1 MGGARTFFTVYASIK
16 SEQILDDANA
26 LGAVMTAVFTDA
38 IEGMMIA
45 FEEVFMG
52 IQQWNDALM
61 DLAEPIEEARIHFEK
76 FFDDNIDLA
85 EDLEAQ
91 IISIGAAFNQSAA
104 ESLEA
109 AATMKQLE
117 MQIGGDEAQM
127 GVTTGSMLLG
137 AVGMMETE
145 SAMQALMQLQMQTGF
160 MYGNI
165 QKDNLSA
172 EEQRIVV
179 LENTIRLVDRLN
191 EVENTSGATIQ
202 NMIQALNQYASAAT
216 LVNTSLDEQIA
227 LGATLIEQGEQSSK
241 AGRSIKQMLARLA
254 SDRSGNNALLAEYN
268 VQVKDEAGNML
279 TLMQVMEQLKPQWDG
294 LSSSQQ
300 TNIAIGVAGA
310 HHYVRFIKLM
320 EGYDRAVQIQT
331 SSQLSANSALEEFGT
346 FQENGMYQIQQYEKH
361 IQDIEYQ
368 IAKKLIPTN
377 LQLIKVQYM
386 QADAQNTLMGT
397 GPGKMI
403 SQWLLMGSAVY
414 EVMKP
419 LMQFALAITV
429 LGVAQKTLLA
439 QTVAQTHAQKALT
452 TLKGLEATTTVNIAE
467 AEKVLNILRAS
478 GVHSDELS
486 LKLLGSQALVN
497 AHNVNLKIQQIN
509 LLIKQQKLLMDNTHI
524 MTFHSQSQMDMTEMT
539 FMGLQAEL
547 TKQKAEEKGYVTRLA
562 QIERELGM
570 KSDLLTS
577 EMIHASSVAMVD
589 DIEHAGSIQ
598 RQTDL
603 RNEITSLNAE
613 STFLNNKIALIRS
626 EGTAK
631 LLSAQ
636 SVGVYNKALT
646 EEEKHTFNNLLLK
659 GLVLDTEEQDQMMKI
674 NNINL
679 QQLRTDVDQLV
690 TQGVL
695 TQADADKI
703 HTTILGQKVGV
714 TSMLMKG
721 SMLLTNAMMLSSLAV
736 GFMGDETDRAEAQM
750 ILMTAAFVP
759 MIAMTFAQ
767 TVAMLELGAATA
779 VATGGL
785 TILLA
790 LAAAAGAMYASDK
803 YDIFGT
809 SGLNN
814 ELDALQEEIDANQ
827 AAYEAMRAEYEAFEQ
842 STANQIDTL
851 GDFQSSLED
860 TKDAMSS
867 FDDKRLEIFFGG
879 RKSAMNNAL
888 FNDLKQNGV
897 ENLYFSPEIYVTN
910 NFSGVTYEGA
920 AQLVTEAIEE
930 RLKDSGA
937 LQTMSG
943 Y

>member
-85 EDLEAQ
+85 EDLESQ

-117 MQIGGDEAQM
+117 MQIGGDDAQM

-202 NMIQALNQYASAAT
+202 NMIQALNQYASAAS

-227 LGATLIEQGEQSSK
+227 LGAVLIEQGEQSSK

-268 VQVKDEAGNML
+268 VQVKDETGNMF

-331 SSQLSANSALEEFGT
+331 SSQNSANSALEEFGT
-346 FQENGMYQIQQYEKH
+346 FQENNMYQIQQYEKH
-361 IQDIEYQ
+361 IAAIEYE

-439 QTVAQTHAQKALT
+439 QTIAQTHAQKALT

-467 AEKVLNILRAS
+467 AEKVLNILRAN
-478 GVHSDELS
+478 GVYSDEIS
-486 LKLLGSQALVN
+486 LKLLGNQALVN

-509 LLIKQQKLLMDNTHI
+509 LLIKQQKLLGENTQI
-524 MTFHSQSQMDMTEMT
+524 MTFHSQAQMGMTEMT
-539 FMGLQAEL
+539 FMGLQVEL
-547 TKQKAEEKGYVTRLA
+547 SKQMTEKKGHQERLT
-562 QIERELGM
+562 QIANEMGI
-570 KSDLLTS
+570 KQDLLTT
-577 EMIHASSVAMVD
+577 EMIYASSVAMVD

-603 RNEITSLNAE
+603 KNEMSALANEGLFIQ
-613 STFLNNKIALIRS
+613 NKIDLIES
-626 EGTAK
+626 EFTAK

-636 SVGVYNKALT
+636 SVDVYNKSLT
-646 EEEKHTFNNLLLK
+646 EEEKKLYNNLLLK
-659 GLVLDTEEQDQMMKI
+659 SLVLQTDQDDAMMKLA
-674 NNINL
+674 NINL
-679 QQLRTDVDQLV
+679 SKLRTDVDRLV
-690 TQGVL
+690 TQGTL
-695 TQADADKI
+695 TQAQADKI
-703 HTTILGQKVGV
+703 HTAILGQKVGV
-714 TSMLMKG
+714 TTMLMRG

-767 TVAMLELGAATA
+767 TVAMMKLSTATA
-779 VATGGL
+779 FATGGL
-785 TILLA
+785 TILTA
-790 LAAAAGAMYASDK
+790 LIAGAAAMYAADK

-809 SGLNN
+809 SELNN
-814 ELDALQEEIDANQ
+814 ELDQLQKEIDANQ
-827 AAYEAMRAEYEAFEQ
+827 SAYEAMRAEYDAFSN
-842 STANQIDTL
+842 STENQIDNL
-851 GDFQSSLED
+851 SDFNSALQDSE
-860 TKDAMSS
+860 DAMSS
-867 FDDKRLEIFFGG
+867 FDNKRLEIFFGG